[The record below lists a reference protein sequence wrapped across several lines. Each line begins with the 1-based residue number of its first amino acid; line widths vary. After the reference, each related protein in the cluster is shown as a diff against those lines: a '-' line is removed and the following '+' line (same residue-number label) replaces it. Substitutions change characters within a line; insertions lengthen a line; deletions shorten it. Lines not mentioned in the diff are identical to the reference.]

1 MYHGLLNELL
11 HITNEEKVILER
23 RKKVSKELY
32 TSKTNFIIESEKFLS
47 KDKMIMVR
55 KHTRFVDFPLHKHDY
70 IEANYVFNGELKQ
83 TVGGKPITLK
93 KGELLLLKQHIER
106 CVFPIALIISDQW

>member
-1 MYHGLLNELL
+1 MKRVNQELL
-11 HITNEEKVILER
+11 SELLQLTDEEKDILEQQT
-23 RKKVSKELY
+23 KVSKNLY

-70 IEANYVFNGELKQ
+70 IEVNYVYNGELQQ
-83 TVGGKPITLK
+83 TVGGRQITLK
-93 KGELLLLKQHIER
+93 KVS
-106 CVFPIALIISDQW
+106 CCY